1 MPSAS
6 DYYWNA
12 SDDHAAVKKGA
23 EAQFTGASQIQ
34 ADDGYGG
41 SNWEFAAAG
50 LVVHV
55 HFQGTSRR
63 VSIVRIKT
71 CDGATYDENI
81 IKVVSGVKGV
91 NLGALSKYCAAHPN
105 HAAFLSKLHAAMNA

>member
-1 MPSAS
+1 MPSSS

-23 EAQFTGASQIQ
+23 DAQFGAPSQIQ
-34 ADDGYGG
+34 SNDGYGG
-41 SNWEFAAAG
+41 SNWEFATQG

-81 IKVVSGVKGV
+81 IKLAPGLKGA
-91 NLGALSKYCAAHPN
+91 NLKALSKYCSAYPN
-105 HAAFLSKLHAAMNA
+105 HAAFLSRLHAAMNP